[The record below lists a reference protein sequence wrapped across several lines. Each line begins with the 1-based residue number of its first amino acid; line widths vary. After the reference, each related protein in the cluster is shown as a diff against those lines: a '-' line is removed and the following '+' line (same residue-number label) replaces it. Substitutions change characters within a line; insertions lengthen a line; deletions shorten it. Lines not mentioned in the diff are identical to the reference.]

1 MVKNHGGNKAKKQ
14 GRKFANAAQ
23 TLAVTRLSTDPDELY
38 ACCSKIFGNGKI
50 GVQCH
55 DGKERICVIRN
66 KFRGRGKRGNI
77 VQIGTWLLVGRRSF
91 EKVND
96 GKKETTD
103 LLTVY
108 GGRDI
113 KSLKQKEM
121 QYAQAFKDFEK
132 FGSVDFENE
141 VNDDEVEIKFEEDN
155 KNYYEDMDL
164 PSVDEDEYTEGDEVS
179 GVIKEEIDVDDI

>member
-1 MVKNHGGNKAKKQ
+1 M
-14 GRKFANAAQ
+14 
-23 TLAVTRLSTDPDELY
+23 L
-38 ACCSKIFGNGKI
+38 
-50 GVQCH
+50 
-55 DGKERICVIRN
+55 
-66 KFRGRGKRGNI
+66 
-77 VQIGTWLLVGRRSF
+77 WLKHFKHIMFLQS
-91 EKVND
+91 
-96 GKKETTD
+96 
-103 LLTVY
+103 
-108 GGRDI
+108 RDI

-164 PSVDEDEYTEGDEVS
+164 PLVDEDEGDEVN